1 MAREVLERITDDL
14 DGSEDAQ
21 TVRIGWQGEW
31 REIDLGEKNL
41 SALSRGFDR
50 FWEAARPVRTSNSSG
65 RRIGAARRS
74 TNGRDPK
81 AIRVWAEENGIKVP
95 ARGRIPGHIEEQYNA
110 AVSR

>member
-1 MAREVLERITDDL
+1 VAREVFERITDDL

-31 REIDLGEKNL
+31 RVIDLGEKNL
-41 SALSRGFDR
+41 SALSKGFDR
-50 FWEAARPVRTSNSSG
+50 FWEAARPVRSSNGSG
-65 RRIGAARRS
+65 RRARGASRS

-95 ARGRIPGHIEEQYNA
+95 ARGRIPGNIEEQYNA
-110 AVSR
+110 AVGH